1 MLLLWAHDFV
11 SGGLAYCFGYCGS
24 RYTVLGCSY
33 PVRNALA
40 RHLRLPRC
48 DNKTAMFDVLV
59 KLAPDASYSN
69 SCATGYKL
77 KAGDKKL
84 HFIRNCAGPPPFL
97 LNPLTLADEKR
108 TKLRRGDNGG
118 GPAGETL
125 NVTATMMMMLII
137 TKYVGSPSSGQTQI
151 SGMP

>member
-1 MLLLWAHDFV
+1 MKESKLLTVQMLLLWAHDFV
-11 SGGLAYCFGYCGS
+11 SGGLAYCFGHCGS

-48 DNKTAMFDVLV
+48 DNKTAMFDVLA

-69 SCATGYKL
+69 GCSRGYKL

-84 HFIRNCAGPPPFL
+84 HFIRNCAGPPLL
-97 LNPLTLADEKR
+97 LNPLPWRMKR
-108 TKLRRGDNGG
+108 ELSYGGLTTAEGWMRRRG
-118 GPAGETL
+118 
-125 NVTATMMMMLII
+125 I
-137 TKYVGSPSSGQTQI
+137 
-151 SGMP
+151 